1 MLSEITLKEF
11 VSQLNGHGFKRFKT
25 REFEI
30 YKVLKQ

>member
-1 MLSEITLKEF
+1 MRSEITLKEF

-30 YKVLKQ
+30 FKIVD